1 MKDDSN
7 IHGSLGPKLG
17 EKVDPSSDI
26 RPLTSLQYGPNG
38 ANGRT
43 EHGIPLVTLCA
54 ELSAAS
60 EFFGQKT
67 SADANISTNHMVIA
81 FQLHAQ
87 FDY

>member
-26 RPLTSLQYGPNG
+26 RPLTSLQYGPYG

-60 EFFGQKT
+60 EGFLGKKPLLT
-67 SADANISTNHMVIA
+67 PI
-81 FQLHAQ
+81 FQPTTWS
-87 FDY
+87 